1 MQLLLLLTACRRV
14 LETLTV
20 FNCSTFSR
28 SLTEPKVY
36 HIVNVVIVA
45 AAVAVVFV
53 VTYLQEC
60 AYVNFKWRTRYDEGC

>member
-1 MQLLLLLTACRRV
+1 MRPSQSSAAQHSPVPLR
-14 LETLTV
+14 
-20 FNCSTFSR
+20 N
-28 SLTEPKVY
+28 PKVY